1 MKFSE
6 VYFTSENEKVFDV
19 ALGRKT
25 VIKNLD
31 IFSVVGKLNA
41 YDEYLEIT
49 LKDDKII
56 HNKSEAVGAYDPS
69 KKTLKL
75 SFVKGPKDNPK
86 INGIVVLKGTV
97 EGNILFLII
106 FLIF

>member
-1 MKFSE
+1 M
-6 VYFTSENEKVFDV
+6 
-19 ALGRKT
+19 
-25 VIKNLD
+25 D

-41 YDEYLEIT
+41 YDEYIEIK
-49 LKDDKII
+49 LNDNKII

-86 INGIVVLKGTV
+86 INAIVVLKGGV
-97 EGNILFLII
+97 QGKFFFILLLKYKI
-106 FLIF
+106 

>member
-1 MKFSE
+1 M
-6 VYFTSENEKVFDV
+6 
-19 ALGRKT
+19 
-25 VIKNLD
+25 KNLD
-31 IFSVVGKLNA
+31 IFSVVGKLHA

-49 LKDDKII
+49 LKDNKII

-97 EGNILFLII
+97 EGKINEFFLHFFYINRY
-106 FLIF
+106 

>member
-1 MKFSE
+1 M
-6 VYFTSENEKVFDV
+6 
-19 ALGRKT
+19 
-25 VIKNLD
+25 D

-41 YDEYLEIT
+41 YDEYIEIK
-49 LKDDKII
+49 LNDNKII

-86 INGIVVLKGTV
+86 INAIVVLKGGV
-97 EGNILFLII
+97 EGKNFFIYY
-106 FLIF
+106 